1 MSTHVKGLL
10 VVAAVLAASTALATS
25 TALAQGGPGDV
36 VGSKHDLSVGGG
48 GASRATTE
56 TQPCVFCHTPH
67 NSTPAR
73 QLWNHA
79 SSAATYSTYGS
90 SSYRSGTTAGTFNT
104 FPGTRA
110 PQPSGSAKLCLSC
123 HDGTIAVN
131 ATINNGTIAMAGGTF
146 IPATASLGTDLSND
160 HPVSFARIAST
171 TAVVDPPAN
180 DPVRL
185 ETDTRL
191 VQCVSCHDPHSQRL
205 DPTVGKFLVKA
216 NQGSAV
222 CVTCHRPSGTG
233 WSWTSSSHA
242 VSVKG
247 YTSANTG
254 GVPGLGAHT
263 GYTSVGA
270 NACESC
276 HRSHSAPQAQRLLK
290 AVNQRDVCFQCHG
303 NAPVAAK
310 NLATVFAKTYRH
322 PLETSTATILHDA
335 TEVRTSA
342 TNFSGARR
350 HVDCADC
357 HNAHGAAAGLHT
369 PGTNQVMAGALA
381 GASGV
386 EPASYPAALPLT
398 GSYPMTSA
406 AQSGYTLS
414 AAAAREYQNL
424 LQVPHLLRLRLDAAD
439 RAVRRPWN
447 RRGGRVQPQ
456 QPQLPPGRRPAAPAD
471 AGQQPP
477 RPVEHDDGGDED
489 VLQRLP
495 RQQRDPWRLG
505 AAGCPR
511 LDQPVHAPLRERHL
525 ERHEPDVVGRNRV
538 LLQLSQCGRDAI
550 GEQRAFQGGSSIPAL
565 PGVSHG
571 VAARQFPARP
581 HRAGVRPG
589 AVQQRRVAHHGVHAG
604 RLSDRVPEEQLLDA
618 VGLSLTLVL
627 M

>member
-1 MSTHVKGLL
+1 MNRDMKRSLL
-10 VVAAVLAASTALATS
+10 VVAAILVAS
-25 TALAQGGPGDV
+25 TALAQGKPSDV
-36 VGSKHDLSVGGG
+36 LGSKHDLSMGGG
-48 GASRATTE
+48 AASRATTE

-67 NSTPAR
+67 NSNPAR

-79 SSAATYSTYGS
+79 SSAATYATYGS
-90 SSYRSGTTAGTFNT
+90 SSYLSGTTPGTFNT
-104 FPGTRA
+104 FAGTRA

-146 IPATASLGTDLSND
+146 IPVTASLGTDLSND
-160 HPVSFARIAST
+160 HPVSFARVAST
-171 TAVVDPPAN
+171 TAVVDPPSN

-185 ETDTRL
+185 ETGTRF

-233 WSWTSSSHA
+233 WSWSSSSHA
-242 VSVKG
+242 VSVKS
-247 YTSANTG
+247 YTAANTG
-254 GVPGLGAHT
+254 GAPGLGAHT

-303 NAPVAAK
+303 NTPVAAK

-335 TEVRTSA
+335 AEVRTSP

-357 HNAHGAAAGLHT
+357 HNAHGATAGLHA
-369 PGTNQVMAGALA
+369 PRTNQVMAGALA

-386 EPASYPAALPLT
+386 EPASYPAALPVN
-398 GSYPMTSA
+398 GAYPMTSA

-424 LQVPHLLRLRLDAAD
+424 LQVPHVLRLRLDAAH
-439 RAVRRPWN
+439 RPVGRPRH
-447 RRGGRVQPQ
+447 RRGSRVQPEQ
-456 QPQLPPGRRPAAPAD
+456 SKLPPGRRRAAPAD
-471 AGQQPP
+471 AGHQPS
-477 RPVEHDDGGDED
+477 RPVERHDVGDAD
-489 VLQRLP
+489 VLLRLP
-495 RQQRDPWRLG
+495 RQQRNHGSLG
-505 AAGCPR
+505 AAGRAR
-511 LDQPVHAPLRERHL
+511 LDQSLHAPLRERHV
-525 ERHEPDVVGRNRV
+525 EHDEPDAVGRDGV
-538 LLQLSQCGRDAI
+538 LLQLPQRGLDAD
-550 GEQRAFQGGSSIPAL
+550 RRTTCIPGAL
-565 PGVSHG
+565 INPG
-571 VAARQFPARP
+571 PAR
-581 HRAGVRPG
+581 RATRRRRT
-589 AVQQRRVAHHGVHAG
+589 AVSARA
-604 RLSDRVPEEQLLDA
+604 
-618 VGLSLTLVL
+618 
-627 M
+627 

>member
-1 MSTHVKGLL
+1 MNTHVKGLL
-10 VVAAVLAASTALATS
+10 VVTALLAASTALA
-25 TALAQGGPGDV
+25 QGKASDV
-36 VGSKHDLSVGGG
+36 LGSKHDLSMGGG
-48 GASRATTE
+48 AASRATTE

-67 NSTPAR
+67 NSNPAS

-79 SSAATYSTYGS
+79 SSAATYATYGS
-90 SSYRSGTTAGTFNT
+90 SSYLSGTTPGTFNT

-171 TAVVDPPAN
+171 TAVVDPPSN
-180 DPVRL
+180 DAVHL
-185 ETDTRL
+185 ETGTRF

-205 DPTVGKFLVKA
+205 DPTVGKFLVKS

-233 WSWTSSSHA
+233 WSWSSSAHA
-242 VSVKG
+242 VSAKS
-247 YTSANTG
+247 YTAGNTG

-263 GYTSVGA
+263 GYTTVGA

-322 PLETSTATILHDA
+322 PLEASTATILHDA
-335 TEVRTSA
+335 AEVRASA

-350 HVDCADC
+350 HVDCVDC
-357 HNAHGAAAGLHT
+357 HNAHGAATGLHV
-369 PGTNQVMAGALA
+369 PGTNQVTAGALA

-398 GSYPMTSA
+398 GVYPMTSA
-406 AQSGYTLS
+406 AQSGYAVST
-414 AAAAREYQNL
+414 AAAREYQICFKCHTSYAFGSTPPIAPSGGPGTDVAAAFNPNNRSYHPVVGPPHLRTAATNL
-424 LQVPHLLRLRLDAAD
+424 LA
-439 RAVRRPWN
+439 PWN
-447 RRGGRVQPQ
+447 TTTTGTRMYCSDCHGNNETAGASVPQGAHGSTNPYMLRFANAAWSTTSPTLSGGTGFCFNCHSAATIRNTNNVHGESDHASRPCQACHSASPH
-456 QPQLPPGRRPAAPAD
+456 GSFRPALIALVSDPAPYNKGASRLT
-471 AGQQPP
+471 AFTQASGP
-477 RPVEHDDGGDED
+477 RNYSENNCST
-489 VLQRLP
+489 LS
-495 RQQRDPWRLG
+495 
-505 AAGCPR
+505 GC
-511 LDQPVHAPLRERHL
+511 H
-525 ERHEPDVVGRNRV
+525 
-538 LLQLSQCGRDAI
+538 
-550 GEQRAFQGGSSIPAL
+550 
-565 PGVSHG
+565 
-571 VAARQFPARP
+571 
-581 HRAGVRPG
+581 
-589 AVQQRRVAHHGVHAG
+589 
-604 RLSDRVPEEQLLDA
+604 
-618 VGLSLTLVL
+618 
-627 M
+627 

>member
-1 MSTHVKGLL
+1 MNRDVKWPV
-10 VVAAVLAASTALATS
+10 VVAAVLAASLAG
-25 TALAQGGPGDV
+25 AQGKPSDV
-36 VGSKHDLSVGGG
+36 VGSKHDLSMGGG
-48 GASRATTE
+48 AASRATTE

-67 NSTPAR
+67 DSAPAR

-79 SSAATYSTYGS
+79 SSAATYGTYGS
-90 SSYRSGTTAGTFNT
+90 SSYQSGTTSGTFNT

-160 HPVSFARIAST
+160 HPVSFARNAST

-185 ETDTRL
+185 ETTTRL

-205 DPTVGKFLVKA
+205 DPTVGKFLVKG
-216 NQGSAV
+216 NQASAV

-242 VSVKG
+242 VSVKS
-247 YTSANTG
+247 YTAASTG
-254 GVPGLGAHT
+254 GAAGLGAHT
-263 GYTSVGA
+263 GYTTVGA
-270 NACESC
+270 NGCESC

-357 HNAHGAAAGLHT
+357 HNAHGAAAGLHVS
-369 PGTNQVMAGALA
+369 GTNQVTSGVLA

-398 GSYPMTSA
+398 GAYPMPSA
-406 AQSGYTLS
+406 AQSGYTV
-414 AAAAREYQNL
+414 AQAAAREYQICFKCHTSYAFGSA
-424 LQVPHLLRLRLDAAD
+424 P
-439 RAVRRPWN
+439 
-447 RRGGRVQPQ
+447 
-456 QPQLPPGRRPAAPAD
+456 PAAPSGGPGTDVA
-471 AGQQPP
+471 AAFNPNNRSYHPVIGPP
-477 RPVEHDDGGDED
+477 HLRTPATN
-489 VLQRLP
+489 LLT
-495 RQQRDPWRLG
+495 PWNTTTTATRMYCTDCHG
-505 AAGCPR
+505 NN
-511 LDQPVHAPLRERHL
+511 ETT
-525 ERHEPDVVGRNRV
+525 
-538 LLQLSQCGRDAI
+538 
-550 GEQRAFQGGSSIPAL
+550 
-565 PGVSHG
+565 GVSVAQGAHG
-571 VAARQFPARP
+571 STNPYMLRFANATWSTTSPTLTSGTGFCFNCHNAATAQTMNNVHDVDNHASRP
-581 HRAGVRPG
+581 CQACHSASPHGSFRPG
-589 AVQQRRVAHHGVHAG
+589 LIALTTDPAPYNKGASRVTAFTQASTPRSYVKSSCST
-604 RLSDRVPEEQLLDA
+604 LS
-618 VGLSLTLVL
+618 GCH
-627 M
+627 